1 MRESQERQML
11 QNEGKKE
18 EKVNPHGAAEISLI
32 AVVEK

>member
-18 EKVNPHGAAEISLI
+18 EKVNHGAAEISLI
-32 AVVEK
+32 AVAEK